1 MVATI
6 KPQTNQIS
14 ARGNTAD
21 LEIIRGFVEHQAHTA
36 GFGETDAYQI
46 ALAVDEACSNLI
58 RHSYNNDESRE
69 FMVTIEVANEQMIIK
84 IMDNGEPFNPLS
96 VPEPNMTEY
105 FQKFKHGGLGV
116 FLMRKVMT
124 EINYQP
130 AKNSKSMNILTLT
143 KHFI

>member
-6 KPQTNQIS
+6 KPQNNQIS

-21 LEIIRGFVEHQAHTA
+21 LEQIREFVESQANSA
-36 GFGETDAYQI
+36 GFGETDAFQI

-58 RHSYNNDESRE
+58 RHSYNNDETRE
-69 FMVTIEVANEQMIIK
+69 FVVMIEVANQELVIK

-96 VPEPNMTEY
+96 VPEPNMNEY
-105 FQKFKHGGLGV
+105 FKKFKHGGLGV

-130 AKNSKSMNILTLT
+130 AKNSKSLNILTLT

>member
-21 LEIIRGFVEHQAHTA
+21 LEHIREFVKSQSNSA
-36 GFGETDAYQI
+36 GFGETDAFQI

-58 RHSYNNDESRE
+58 RHSYNNDETRE
-69 FMVTIEVANEQMIIK
+69 FVVTVEVANQQLIIK
-84 IMDNGEPFNPLS
+84 IMDNGVAFDPLS
-96 VPEPNMTEY
+96 VPEPNMNEY
-105 FQKFKHGGLGV
+105 FKKFKHGGLGV

-124 EINYQP
+124 EISYQP
-130 AKNSKSMNILTLT
+130 ALNTNSPNILTLT